1 MCSYRD
7 LQATVCT
14 VDCPR
19 RFERYSVLN
28 DPEIR
33 SLRAN
38 TTPGEVSYMRH
49 EKCEKPELFLL
60 LCTLFNNSV
69 SISDSVASDDWI
81 VMN

>member
-19 RFERYSVLN
+19 WFERYSVLN

-38 TTPGEVSYMRH
+38 TTLGEVSYMRH
-49 EKCEKPELFLL
+49 EKCEEPGLFLL
-60 LCTLFNNSV
+60 LCNLFNNSV
-69 SISDSVASDDWI
+69 IISDCVALDDWI
-81 VMN
+81 VVN